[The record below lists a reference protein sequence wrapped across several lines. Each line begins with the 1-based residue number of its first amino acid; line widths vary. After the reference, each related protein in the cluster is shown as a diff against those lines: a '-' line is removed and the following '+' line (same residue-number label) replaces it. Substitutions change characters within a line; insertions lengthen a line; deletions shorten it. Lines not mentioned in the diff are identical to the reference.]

1 MAAAARM
8 TSGRRGAVARTEM
21 AAPAAAR
28 AAPSAELAGARG
40 EVGLGLGGLRGAL
53 GRVAA
58 VGATAAG
65 RAFTS
70 PLPPPQEE
78 PAAASG
84 WSLWRGRGEDL
95 PPGVAHL
102 DGAYTDH
109 GMHCPM
115 GPARL
120 WRYQGL

>member
-1 MAAAARM
+1 M
-8 TSGRRGAVARTEM
+8 TAGRRGALARTEM
-21 AAPAAAR
+21 VAPAASSAR
-28 AAPSAELAGARG
+28 AALPAEPAGAG
-40 EVGLGLGGLRGAL
+40 AGTGVGGWGLGGLRGAL

-58 VGATAAG
+58 VGSTAEG
-65 RAFTS
+65 RAHTS
-70 PLPPPQEE
+70 PRPFVPEE
-78 PAAASG
+78 PEASSG
-84 WSLWRGRGEDL
+84 WNLWSGSGEDL
-95 PPGVAHL
+95 PPCVAHL

>member
-1 MAAAARM
+1 MAATARM
-8 TSGRRGAVARTEM
+8 AAGRRGAAARTEV

-28 AAPSAELAGARG
+28 AAPPAEPAGAWAWG
-40 EVGLGLGGLRGAL
+40 GLGGLRGAL

-58 VGATAAG
+58 VGSTAAG
-65 RAFTS
+65 RAHTS
-70 PLPPPQEE
+70 PVPPPAPEE
-78 PAAASG
+78 PAPG